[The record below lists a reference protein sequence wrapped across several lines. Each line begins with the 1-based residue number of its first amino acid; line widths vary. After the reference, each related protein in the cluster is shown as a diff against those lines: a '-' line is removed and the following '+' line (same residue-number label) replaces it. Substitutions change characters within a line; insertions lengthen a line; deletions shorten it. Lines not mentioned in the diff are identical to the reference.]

1 MKKENILRTVSFI
14 LLSAVVTAFMC
25 SCTASGKLLESEEP
39 KIKAYLSDKYGNEMA
54 DNVKIKV
61 KDADKEEFE
70 VKSPLLGK
78 DSSGFVVKKVETGT
92 DYYDS
97 FMNLFNVETNF
108 LGEYEKY
115 VEGQFPENYQIE
127 MWDVRTDFNG
137 YSHGDDITSLFDKSD
152 YTLLDVKVNFDELD
166 NDKAFEFIE
175 EFHDNYMPMFDGK
188 YDGTLNVI
196 ILCKHQAVATVS
208 FDPNGSSAE
217 IAREPGSVLDSGEF
231 KGENNTTIQFGN

>member
-1 MKKENILRTVSFI
+1 MKKASIFKTISLI
-14 LLSAVVTAFMC
+14 LLSVVVMTALC

-39 KIKAYLSDKYGNEMA
+39 KIKSYLSDKYGNEMA
-54 DNVKIKV
+54 DGVKIKV
-61 KDADKEEFE
+61 KDADKGEFE

-92 DYYDS
+92 EYYDS

-115 VEGQFPENYQIE
+115 VESKFPENFQIE

-137 YSHGDDITSLFDKSD
+137 YSYGDDITALYERSD

-166 NDKAFEFIE
+166 NEKAFEFIE
-175 EFHDNYMPMFDGK
+175 EFHDNYMSMFEGK

-196 ILCKHQAVATVS
+196 LLCKHQAVATVS

-217 IAREPGSVLDSGEF
+217 IIREVGGVLDSGEF
-231 KGENNTTIQFGN
+231 KGEYNTTIQFDN